1 MLFILCDEVGA
12 IDHFI
17 HVAFVY
23 ISVFILQTAATV
35 HYPVGKH
42 IHSFIKTNKD

>member
-1 MLFILCDEVGA
+1 MKSIA

-17 HVAFVY
+17 QVAIVY
-23 ISVFILQTAATV
+23 ISVFILLTAATV

-42 IHSFIKTNKD
+42 IHSFINTNMDELLKV